1 MVSTSPVA
9 KASKARRTRSS
20 LGWAM
25 TPPFP
30 RTGSGSL
37 RLRHPTLNDPPVPV
51 APYLA
56 RPGLDDAH
64 SSLFGLAGPGALAD
78 VAADPLGVV
87 RPAGEQFGIR
97 ALDFLRV
104 GGRRHPA
111 GRHGRRRPAGR
122 WDRPGGPP
130 RGPRPAAAQLVEVGD
145 SNSGRPSEGV
155 PGRGY
160 AGVLTCGSLA
170 PVVTFRARCIP
181 PPTGSACIHC
191 VHAAGPP

>member
-1 MVSTSPVA
+1 MVSTSPWA
-9 KASKARRTRSS
+9 KASKARRTSSS

-64 SSLFGLAGPGALAD
+64 SSSFGLAGPGALAD

-87 RPAGEQFGIR
+87 RPAGEQFGNR
-97 ALDFLRV
+97 GLDFLRV
-104 GGRRHPA
+104 GGAVVIQQDAMGGAVQQVAGVGQAAVLADRGQQQPSWWRWETRTPRRSCPTYEV
-111 GRHGRRRPAGR
+111 
-122 WDRPGGPP
+122 
-130 RGPRPAAAQLVEVGD
+130 RGP
-145 SNSGRPSEGV
+145 
-155 PGRGY
+155 
-160 AGVLTCGSLA
+160 
-170 PVVTFRARCIP
+170 
-181 PPTGSACIHC
+181 
-191 VHAAGPP
+191 